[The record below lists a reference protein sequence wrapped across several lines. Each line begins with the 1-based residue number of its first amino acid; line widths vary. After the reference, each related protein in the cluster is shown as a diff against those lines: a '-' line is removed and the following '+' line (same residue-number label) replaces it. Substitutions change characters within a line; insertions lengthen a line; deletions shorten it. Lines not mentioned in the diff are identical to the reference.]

1 VIAIFLKADYNHS
14 NKLYL
19 PGKNRYSIN
28 KKCLKIEI
36 KARRINNDEQIAFIE
51 KGVINDTIR
60 RRHIV
65 ESVQRR

>member
-36 KARRINNDEQIAFIE
+36 KARRIDNDEQIAFIE
-51 KGVINDTIR
+51 KGVIND
-60 RRHIV
+60 
-65 ESVQRR
+65 